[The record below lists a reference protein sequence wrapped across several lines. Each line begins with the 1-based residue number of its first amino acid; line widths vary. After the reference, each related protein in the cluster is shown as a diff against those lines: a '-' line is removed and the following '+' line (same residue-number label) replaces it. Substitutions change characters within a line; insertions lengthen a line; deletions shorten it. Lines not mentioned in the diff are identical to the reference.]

1 MIDDPKFKII
11 NTPDLFD
18 ENAQHPD
25 QQTIDFM
32 ATSHPGPHLFIL
44 AIDSENTHEE
54 KVTTQITKLQDAFGV
69 NMTSHLVMIFPDSQS
84 SARLIRLKEMFNV
97 PLTDVSENVAERCKE
112 WCRNHHHTSFTYDYK
127 NYSQEVVIRRK
138 KTLDQRRYKNFTT
151 TLVIM

>member
-18 ENAQHPD
+18 ENALHPD

-32 ATSHPGPHLFIL
+32 ATSYPGPHLFIL

-54 KVTTQITKLQDAFGV
+54 KVTTQIIKLQDAFGG
-69 NMTSHLVMIFPDSQS
+69 NMTSHLVMIFPDSES
-84 SARLIRLKEMFNV
+84 SGRLIRLKEMFNV
-97 PLTDVSENVAERCKE
+97 PLTDVSENVAEQCKE
-112 WCRNHHHTSFTYDYK
+112 WCRNPQSFSYDYK
-127 NYSQEVVIRRK
+127 NYSHEVVIRRK